1 MASGD
6 YDPNE
11 VKSQHLEGAD
21 QRLHA
26 KQELLEDN
34 TMSGFERQMAVGA
47 HRLNTK

>member
-26 KQELLEDN
+26 KQELL
-34 TMSGFERQMAVGA
+34 AVGA
-47 HRLNTK
+47 HRLNT